1 MTDTLFKE
9 VHYSLGNLISD
20 IGRGRIE
27 LHDNKRPLVWS
38 IARRCARVTNSQ
50 SLPGGMAQPWRSE

>member
-9 VHYSLGNLISD
+9 GHYSLGNLISD

-27 LHDNKRPLVWS
+27 LHDNRRPLVWS
-38 IARRCARVTNSQ
+38 NARRCARATRLAVAAGRDGST
-50 SLPGGMAQPWRSE
+50 LEK